1 MTDLRGKTVV
11 VTGASD
17 GVGKETAARLA
28 EAGATM
34 ILVCRNPTKGRA
46 VAERMRREADN
57 EAISVLQA
65 DLSSFEEVRRVA
77 GGIRERCDRLDVLVN
92 NAGAIFMQRRESI
105 DGIEMTWALNHLSY
119 FLFTHEL
126 LDLLKASAPARIVN
140 VASAAHHR
148 GTINF
153 DNLEGHSSYSGRNA
167 YAQSK
172 LANILFT
179 SELARRIAG
188 SGITAN
194 ALHPGFVRTRFGSN
208 NGLLIRLIIRAM
220 MRTNGISIANG
231 GKTSVYLAT
240 SPDVEGITGGYYD
253 RCAPARSSPESL
265 DESIARR
272 LWQVSAERI
281 GIAA

>member
-1 MTDLRGKTVV
+1 MTDLHGKTVV

-17 GVGKETAARLA
+17 GVGKETAARIA

-46 VAERMRREADN
+46 VAERMRREAGN
-57 EAISVLQA
+57 EAISVLKA
-65 DLSSFEEVRRVA
+65 DLSSFDEVRRVA
-77 GGIRERCDRLDVLVN
+77 GKIRERCDRLDVLLN
-92 NAGAIFMQRRESI
+92 NAGALFMQRREST

-194 ALHPGFVRTRFGSN
+194 ALHPGFVRTRIGSN
-208 NGLLIRLIIRAM
+208 NGLLVRLVIRAM
-220 MRTNGISIANG
+220 MRTSGISVADG

-240 SPDVEGITGGYYD
+240 SPDVEGVSGGYYD

>member
-1 MTDLRGKTVV
+1 MTDLHGKTVV
-11 VTGASD
+11 ITGASD
-17 GVGKETAARLA
+17 GIGKETAARIA
-28 EAGATM
+28 ETGATL
-34 ILVCRNPTKGRA
+34 ILVCRNLDKGRT
-46 VAERMRREADN
+46 VAEFMRREANN

-65 DLSSFEEVRRVA
+65 DLSSFNEVRRVA
-77 GGIRERCDRLDVLVN
+77 RKIRERCDRLDVLVN
-92 NAGAIFMQRRESI
+92 NAGAIFMQRREST

-119 FLFTHEL
+119 FLFTQEL

-153 DNLEGHSSYSGRNA
+153 DNLEGHSSYSGRKA

-188 SGITAN
+188 SGVTAN
-194 ALHPGFVRTRFGSN
+194 SLHPGFVRTQIGSN
-208 NGLLIRLIIRAM
+208 NGPLVRLVIRAM
-220 MRTNGISIANG
+220 MRTNGIAVGDG

-240 SPDVEGITGGYYD
+240 SREVAGVSGRYYD

-272 LWQVSAERI
+272 LWQVSGERI
-281 GIAA
+281 GSSA